1 MGRGKI
7 VIRKIEDT
15 TSRQVTFS
23 KRRNGFLKKAKEIAI
38 LCDAQVGVI
47 IFSSTGKLSE
57 FSSTSMKSVIQ
68 RYNISKEENNQL
80 LNSESEAKLWQREAS
95 VLKQQLETLQETHR
109 HVMGKE
115 LSNMGVEDLNN
126 LENQLE
132 MSLQSIRLKKEELLM
147 GEIQDLT
154 RKGSLMHQQNI
165 ELYKK
170 IYGTRVNAENCV
182 IEENDDRGGLMNLQ
196 LSQL

>member
-1 MGRGKI
+1 
-7 VIRKIEDT
+7 
-15 TSRQVTFS
+15 
-23 KRRNGFLKKAKEIAI
+23 
-38 LCDAQVGVI
+38 
-47 IFSSTGKLSE
+47 
-57 FSSTSMKSVIQ
+57 MKSVIQ